1 MTAADAESVSRLV
14 TSGLDRREARWL
26 VEEFGSDD
34 AALRTASERRLAG
47 EPLQY
52 VIGHWPFRSLDLDVD
67 ARVLIPRPETE
78 ELVSHALEE
87 LSRNDRAT
95 PLILDLGCGTGAI
108 GLSLAEELMA
118 RGVRAS
124 VVAVDVSLDALT
136 VARANARKHS
146 LLAVS
151 FVQSDWFDSLD
162 PSLRGRIDLIV
173 ANPPYVGAEEF
184 SILDPV
190 LRFEPLGALV
200 ADDDRGVAGFR
211 DVAHIIAASS
221 AWLSDAGALIVE
233 HGEGQGAAALS
244 LARESGFADV
254 EDHIDLA
261 GHPRVLVARRG

>member
-1 MTAADAESVSRLV
+1 MVVVLAAQVVDIAGPDEAPAHLARDPHDLLV
-14 TSGLDRREARWL
+14 ALVLLGEAVL
-26 VEEFGSDD
+26 
-34 AALRTASERRLAG
+34 
-47 EPLQY
+47 
-52 VIGHWPFRSLDLDVD
+52 LDLEVE
-67 ARVLIPRPETE
+67 VLRAEHRPQ
-78 ELVSHALEE
+78 
-87 LSRNDRAT
+87 
-95 PLILDLGCGTGAI
+95 LIC
-108 GLSLAEELMA
+108 
-118 RGVRAS
+118 VRAS
-124 VVAVDVSLDALT
+124 VVAVDVSPDALT